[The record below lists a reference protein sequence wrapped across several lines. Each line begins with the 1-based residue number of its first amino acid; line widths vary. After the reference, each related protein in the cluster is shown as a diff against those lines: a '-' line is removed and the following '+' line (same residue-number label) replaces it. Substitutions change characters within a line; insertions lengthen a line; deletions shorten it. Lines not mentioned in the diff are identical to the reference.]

1 MDSLLEQVKEH
12 AGALPGRVLKAVFM
26 EWLATTPVDGDLTA
40 LAEALNGRRQQWEQG
55 AEAPRHDENSHH
67 KEALAADALQAG
79 RHRTLQECADALP
92 DDAFKAVFTNWA
104 ATTPSGGLAALE
116 QALNDRRVQ
125 LEQDPDP
132 AYEAYLQQEGRIGF
146 NALEEGRFC
155 TESLD
160 DLKARVLAK
169 HGHAPV
175 ASKR

>member
-12 AGALPGRVLKAVFM
+12 AGALPGRVLKAVFI

-55 AEAPRHDENSHH
+55 AEAPRHDESPCLE
-67 KEALAADALQAG
+67 EALAADALQAG
-79 RHRTLQECADALP
+79 RHRTLQECAGALP
-92 DDAFKAVFTNWA
+92 ADAFKAVFTNWA
-104 ATTPSGGLAALE
+104 ATTPSGSLAALE
-116 QALNDRRVQ
+116 QALNDRWG

-132 AYEAYLQQEGRIGF
+132 AYETYLREEGRIGF

-169 HGHAPV
+169 HGHAPI